1 MTISL
6 PLKIVVSVVSAGMV
20 LAQTEP
26 KPIAMHEHEVDG
38 VDVAL
43 MEVNRTSSDIVTVK
57 WEYRNKTKAFQKL
70 TKRSTG
76 WADPY
81 RLAYNTYLTDE
92 EGKLKFPVL
101 RDSEGV
107 PIAAVHGKPVD
118 DIVVAP
124 LKPLK
129 TWAKYRVPA
138 DVKRVSVFLT
148 GVEPFENVAIAEPS
162 PGTR

>member
-6 PLKIVVSVVSAGMV
+6 PLRIALSAVSAGMI
-20 LAQTEP
+20 LAQTEL
-26 KPIAMHEHEVDG
+26 KPIAVHEHEVDG

-43 MEVNRTSSDIVTVK
+43 MEVNRTSSDTVTVK

-81 RLAYNTYLTDE
+81 RLAYDTYLADE
-92 EGKLKFPVL
+92 EGKMKFPVL
-101 RDSEGV
+101 RDSGGV

-118 DIVVAP
+118 DISVSP
-124 LKPLK
+124 QKPLK
-129 TWAKYRVPA
+129 TWAKYHVPA
-138 DVKRVSVFLT
+138 DVKKVSVFLT

-162 PGTR
+162 AGAR

>member
-6 PLKIVVSVVSAGMV
+6 PLGLAVSVVSAGLV
-20 LAQTEP
+20 LAQTES
-26 KPIAMHEHEVDG
+26 KPIAVHEHEVNG

-43 MEVNRTSSDIVTVK
+43 MEVNRTSSDTVTVK

-81 RLAYNTYLTDE
+81 RLAYDTYLADE
-92 EGKLKFPVL
+92 EGKMKFPVL

-118 DIVVAP
+118 DIAVAP
-124 LKPLK
+124 QKPLK
-129 TWAKYRVPA
+129 TWAKYRVPVE
-138 DVKRVSVFLT
+138 VKKVSVFLT

-162 PGTR
+162 AGTK